1 MVIGFTAAV
10 AEDVEDEET
19 DNTAEEDTGRLWSAD
34 GSWGETDLGGTAWRG
49 GNLRPVEG
57 EGTLLLS
64 SLASS
69 LGSACTF
76 SSRCNVC
83 LKSFTVCSCF
93 FRVWVRKGE
102 KEQWLRSPCK
112 ASTFNMFVAYG
123 ELSRI
128 PARPP

>member
-19 DNTAEEDTGRLWSAD
+19 DNTAEEDTGRLWLAD
-34 GSWGETDLGGTAWRG
+34 WGWGETDLGGTAWRG

-57 EGTLLLS
+57 EGTLLS

-69 LGSACTF
+69 FGSACTF
-76 SSRCNVC
+76 SSRCSVC

-93 FRVWVRKGE
+93 FSVWVRKTR
-102 KEQWLRSPCK
+102 KNN
-112 ASTFNMFVAYG
+112 ASEVHVKC
-123 ELSRI
+123 
-128 PARPP
+128 